1 MLSGQTIRSWMTLA
15 AAFSF
20 GLACMSPLLVI
31 QPELGMVQPIV
42 ELFDADAVK
51 DRQIL
56 LLESIWSL
64 WSTGERILA
73 LVIGVCALLL
83 PILKFQLLYFEHAK
97 SSIRVPVKLRDMI
110 SKLAMAEV
118 FLIALILV
126 VIKEMPGGTEVQLA
140 AGFYWFLTSVLIA
153 IFI

>member
-1 MLSGQTIRSWMTLA
+1 MINAQTMRQGLILA

-20 GLACMSPLLVI
+20 GVACMLPLLVI
-31 QPELGMVQPIV
+31 QPELGMAQPIV
-42 ELFDADAVK
+42 ELFDAAAVK

-83 PILKFQLLYFEHAK
+83 PIFKFQLLYLEHAK

-140 AGFYWFLTSVLIA
+140 AGFYWFLTSVVVA

>member
-1 MLSGQTIRSWMTLA
+1 MA
-15 AAFSF
+15 
-20 GLACMSPLLVI
+20 
-31 QPELGMVQPIV
+31 QPIV
-42 ELFDADAVK
+42 ELFDAAAVK

-64 WSTGERILA
+64 WSTGEWILA

-83 PILKFQLLYFEHAK
+83 PILKFLLLYLEHAK

-126 VIKEMPGGTEVQLA
+126 VIKEMPGGTEGAVGCRVLLVPHLRWSSQ
-140 AGFYWFLTSVLIA
+140 FLFKCILSGKSRVIRVFLKIES
-153 IFI
+153 

>member
-1 MLSGQTIRSWMTLA
+1 MINAQTMRQGLILA

-20 GLACMSPLLVI
+20 GVACMLPLLVI
-31 QPELGMVQPIV
+31 QPELGMAQPIV
-42 ELFDADAVK
+42 ELFDAAAVK

-83 PILKFQLLYFEHAK
+83 PIFKFQLLYLEHAK

-140 AGFYWFLTSVLIA
+140 AGFYWFLTSVLVA

>member
-1 MLSGQTIRSWMTLA
+1 MINAQTMRQGLILA

-20 GLACMSPLLVI
+20 GVACMLPLLVI
-31 QPELGMVQPIV
+31 QPELGMAQPIV
-42 ELFDADAVK
+42 ELFDAAAVK

-64 WSTGERILA
+64 WSTGEWILA
-73 LVIGVCALLL
+73 LVIALCALLL
-83 PILKFQLLYFEHAK
+83 PILKFLLLYLEHAK

-118 FLIALILV
+118 FLIALILI

-140 AGFYWFLTSVLIA
+140 AGFYWFLTSVVVA

>member
-56 LLESIWSL
+56 LQQ
-64 WSTGERILA
+64 
-73 LVIGVCALLL
+73 
-83 PILKFQLLYFEHAK
+83 P
-97 SSIRVPVKLRDMI
+97 RVL
-110 SKLAMAEV
+110 
-118 FLIALILV
+118 
-126 VIKEMPGGTEVQLA
+126 
-140 AGFYWFLTSVLIA
+140 
-153 IFI
+153 

>member
-1 MLSGQTIRSWMTLA
+1 MINAQTIRQGLILA

-20 GLACMSPLLVI
+20 GVACMLPLLVI
-31 QPELGMVQPIV
+31 QPELGMAQPIV
-42 ELFDADAVK
+42 ELFDSAAVK

-83 PILKFQLLYFEHAK
+83 PIFKFLLLYLEHAK

-140 AGFYWFLTSVLIA
+140 AGFYWFLTSVVVA